1 MDNINQRKKYLE
13 ELLIEVGFLKKE
25 DNQWDNEKDKMCK
38 RKHRVLEYTD
48 EIKKEFLNFMVDLKE
63 NSQEKLIIDKLKKED
78 KEDPNRINHYFYK
91 ELFEEE
97 LDYNKNKFLSI
108 LLKKIEE
115 TSHYRDLESKFK
127 EETGVILDYYI
138 SLDLLKFRSFVR
150 ENRIISEGIRKDF
163 YTTSYETK
171 IEALKTFLEKSL
183 EKTKGKFW
191 FDYLYC
197 DQSKQIIYHDI
208 FRQLIVYDFIGDR
221 IPENERESNYKEV
234 SELLNSFIDY
244 LEKNQE
250 KTLKIKRNSFK
261 IYIDFFSFIVLR
273 EKLLKTKKILE
284 IQESIKDDKYKEI
297 EALDKATLFFN
308 FFLEDEDRKS
318 INCVNFIDL
327 EEIKD
332 KINPETLEVSI
343 NDCKDLIEKFKL
355 NQGKK
360 SEIIYGKKKVNKF
373 NEKQENLEHI
383 IKVYPFLS
391 KESLQVKRA
400 IVSTI
405 ETENRTISSTRKTL
419 KTLIA
424 DDELRASETVIQNIR
439 MRITKG
445 LYQEKGNPKGF
456 QRSIELCKKL
466 NEILIKIYSYK
477 EREYREKY
485 MNEFIDYFFEG
496 LKRINKDREVLI
508 TLKTLNFIREMYF
521 FKLYR
526 HKPNFEIMYKMAKE
540 RYF

>member
-97 LDYNKNKFLSI
+97 LDSNKNKFLSI

-115 TSHYRDLESKFK
+115 TSHYRDLESKF
-127 EETGVILDYYI
+127 ENETGAILDFFI
-138 SLDLLKFRSFVR
+138 KQDLLEFRSFVR
-150 ENRIISEGIRKDF
+150 ENRIISEDTREDF
-163 YTTSYETK
+163 YKTSYESK
-171 IEALKTFLEKSL
+171 IEALKIFLEKSL
-183 EKTKGKFW
+183 EKTNCKFW

-234 SELLNSFIDY
+234 SELLNSFINY
-244 LEKNQE
+244 LEKNPE
-250 KTLKIKRNSFK
+250 KTLKMKRNAFK

-297 EALDKATLFFN
+297 EELDKATLFFN
-308 FFLEDEDRKS
+308 FFLEDENRKS

-332 KINPETLEVSI
+332 KINPITLEVSI
-343 NDCKDLIEKFKL
+343 NDCKDLITKFKL
-355 NQGKK
+355 TQGKK
-360 SEIIYGKKKVNKF
+360 SEIIYGKKKINKF

-400 IVSTI
+400 IVSSI

-424 DDELRASETVIQNIR
+424 DEELRESETVIQNIR

-445 LYQEKGNPKGF
+445 LYQEKGNPEGF

-485 MNEFIDYFFEG
+485 MSEFIDYFFEG
-496 LKRINKDREVLI
+496 LKRINKDRIVLI
-508 TLKTLNFIREMYF
+508 TLKALNFIREMYF
-521 FKLYR
+521 FKCNR
-526 HKPNFEIMYKMAKE
+526 HKPNFEIIYKMAKE

>member
-97 LDYNKNKFLSI
+97 LDSNKNKFLSI

-115 TSHYRDLESKFK
+115 TSHYRDLESKF
-127 EETGVILDYYI
+127 ENETGAILDFFI
-138 SLDLLKFRSFVR
+138 KQDLLEFRSFVR
-150 ENRIISEGIRKDF
+150 ENRIISEDTREDF
-163 YTTSYETK
+163 YKTSYESK
-171 IEALKTFLEKSL
+171 IEALKIFLEKSL
-183 EKTKGKFW
+183 EKTNCKFW

-234 SELLNSFIDY
+234 LELLNSFINY
-244 LEKNQE
+244 LEKNPE
-250 KTLKIKRNSFK
+250 KTLKMKRNAFK

-297 EALDKATLFFN
+297 EELDKATLFFN
-308 FFLEDEDRKS
+308 FFLEDENRKS

-332 KINPETLEVSI
+332 KINPITLEVSI
-343 NDCKDLIEKFKL
+343 NDCKDLITKFKL
-355 NQGKK
+355 TQGKK
-360 SEIIYGKKKVNKF
+360 SEIIYGKKKINKF

-400 IVSTI
+400 IVSSI

-424 DDELRASETVIQNIR
+424 DEELRESETVIQNIR

-445 LYQEKGNPKGF
+445 LYQEKGNPEGF

-485 MNEFIDYFFEG
+485 MSEFIDYFFEG
-496 LKRINKDREVLI
+496 LKRINKDRIVLI
-508 TLKTLNFIREMYF
+508 TLKALNFIREMYF
-521 FKLYR
+521 FKCNR
-526 HKPNFEIMYKMAKE
+526 HKPNFEIIYKMAKE

>member
-150 ENRIISEGIRKDF
+150 ENRIISEGIRKGF

-521 FKLYR
+521 FKRYR
-526 HKPNFEIMYKMAKE
+526 HKPNFEIIYKMAKG

>member
-97 LDYNKNKFLSI
+97 LDSNKNKFLSI

-115 TSHYRDLESKFK
+115 TSHYRDLESKF
-127 EETGVILDYYI
+127 ENETGAILDYFI
-138 SLDLLKFRSFVR
+138 KQDLLEFRSFVR
-150 ENRIISEGIRKDF
+150 ENRIISENTRKDF
-163 YTTSYETK
+163 YRTSYESK
-171 IEALKTFLEKSL
+171 IEALKIFLEKRL
-183 EKTKGKFW
+183 EKTNCKFW

-197 DQSKQIIYHDI
+197 DQAKQIIYHDI
-208 FRQLIVYDFIGDR
+208 FSQLIVYDFIGDR
-221 IPENERESNYKEV
+221 ISENERESNYKEV

-244 LEKNQE
+244 LDKNQE

-261 IYIDFFSFIVLR
+261 IYVDFFSFIVLR

-360 SEIIYGKKKVNKF
+360 SEIIYGKKKINKF

-383 IKVYPFLS
+383 IKFYPFLS

-400 IVSTI
+400 IVSSI

-424 DDELRASETVIQNIR
+424 DEELRESETVIQNIR

-445 LYQEKGNPKGF
+445 LYQEKGNPEGF
-456 QRSIELCKKL
+456 QRSIYLCKKL
-466 NEILIKIYSYK
+466 NEILINIYT
-477 EREYREKY
+477 
-485 MNEFIDYFFEG
+485 D
-496 LKRINKDREVLI
+496 
-508 TLKTLNFIREMYF
+508 
-521 FKLYR
+521 
-526 HKPNFEIMYKMAKE
+526 
-540 RYF
+540 

>member
-97 LDYNKNKFLSI
+97 LDSNKNKFLSI

-115 TSHYRDLESKFK
+115 TSHYRDLESKF
-127 EETGVILDYYI
+127 ENETGAILDNFI
-138 SLDLLKFRSFVR
+138 KQDLLEFRSFVR
-150 ENRIISEGIRKDF
+150 ENRIISEDTREDF
-163 YTTSYETK
+163 YRTSYESK
-171 IEALKTFLEKSL
+171 IEALKIFLEKRL
-183 EKTKGKFW
+183 EKTNCKFW

-221 IPENERESNYKEV
+221 ISENERESNYKEV

-261 IYIDFFSFIVLR
+261 IYVDFFSFIVLR

-360 SEIIYGKKKVNKF
+360 SEIIYGKKKINKF

-383 IKVYPFLS
+383 IKFYPFLS

-400 IVSTI
+400 IVSSI

-424 DDELRASETVIQNIR
+424 DEELRESETVIQNIR

-445 LYQEKGNPKGF
+445 LYQEKGNPEGF

-485 MNEFIDYFFEG
+485 MSEFIDYFFEG
-496 LKRINKDREVLI
+496 LKRINKDKIVLI
-508 TLKTLNFIREMYF
+508 TLKTLNFIKEMYF
-521 FKLYR
+521 YKCHR
-526 HKPNFEIMYKMAKE
+526 HKPKYEIIYKMAKG

>member
-424 DDELRASETVIQNIR
+424 DDELRGSETVIQNIR

-521 FKLYR
+521 FKRYR
-526 HKPNFEIMYKMAKE
+526 HKPNFEIIYKMAKE

>member
-127 EETGVILDYYI
+127 EETGVILDYCI

-150 ENRIISEGIRKDF
+150 ENRIISEGIRKGF

-521 FKLYR
+521 FKRYR
-526 HKPNFEIMYKMAKE
+526 HKPNFEIIYKMAKG

>member
-38 RKHRVLEYTD
+38 RKHKVLEYTD

-97 LDYNKNKFLSI
+97 LDSNKNKFLSI
-108 LLKKIEE
+108 LLKKIEK
-115 TSHYRDLESKFK
+115 TSHYRDLESKF
-127 EETGVILDYYI
+127 ENETGAILDFFI
-138 SLDLLKFRSFVR
+138 KQDLLEFRSFVR
-150 ENRIISEGIRKDF
+150 ENRIISEDTREDF
-163 YTTSYETK
+163 YKTSYESK
-171 IEALKTFLEKSL
+171 IEALKIFLEKRL
-183 EKTKGKFW
+183 EKTNCKFW

-234 SELLNSFIDY
+234 SELLNSFINY
-244 LEKNQE
+244 LEKNPE
-250 KTLKIKRNSFK
+250 KTLKMKRNGFK

-297 EALDKATLFFN
+297 EELDKATLFFN
-308 FFLEDEDRKS
+308 FFLEDENRKS

-332 KINPETLEVSI
+332 KINPITLEVSI
-343 NDCKDLIEKFKL
+343 NDCKDLITKFKL
-355 NQGKK
+355 TQGKK
-360 SEIIYGKKKVNKF
+360 SEIIYGKKKINKF

-400 IVSTI
+400 IVSSI

-424 DDELRASETVIQNIR
+424 DEELRESETVIQNIR

-445 LYQEKGNPKGF
+445 LYQEKGNPEGF

-485 MNEFIDYFFEG
+485 MSEFIDYFFEG
-496 LKRINKDREVLI
+496 LKRINKDRKVLI
-508 TLKTLNFIREMYF
+508 TLKAFNFIREMYF
-521 FKLYR
+521 FKCYR
-526 HKPNFEIMYKMAKE
+526 HKPNFEIIYKMAKE

>member
-97 LDYNKNKFLSI
+97 LDSNKNKFLSI

-115 TSHYRDLESKFK
+115 TSHYRDLESKF
-127 EETGVILDYYI
+127 ENETGAILDYFI
-138 SLDLLKFRSFVR
+138 KQDLLEFRSFVR
-150 ENRIISEGIRKDF
+150 ENRIISENTREDF
-163 YTTSYETK
+163 YRTSYESK
-171 IEALKTFLEKSL
+171 IEALKIFLEKRL
-183 EKTKGKFW
+183 EKTNCKFW

-221 IPENERESNYKEV
+221 ISENERESNYKEV

-261 IYIDFFSFIVLR
+261 IYVDFFSFIVLR

-360 SEIIYGKKKVNKF
+360 SEIIYGKKKINKF

-383 IKVYPFLS
+383 IKFYPFLS

-400 IVSTI
+400 IVSSI

-424 DDELRASETVIQNIR
+424 DEELRESETVIQNIR

-445 LYQEKGNPKGF
+445 LYQEKGNPEGF

-485 MNEFIDYFFEG
+485 MSEFIDYFFEG
-496 LKRINKDREVLI
+496 LKRINKDKIVLI
-508 TLKTLNFIREMYF
+508 TLKTLNFIKEMYF
-521 FKLYR
+521 YKCHR
-526 HKPNFEIMYKMAKE
+526 HKSKYEIIYKMAKG

>member
-48 EIKKEFLNFMVDLKE
+48 EIKKEFLNFLVDLKE

-97 LDYNKNKFLSI
+97 LDSNKNKFLSI

-127 EETGVILDYYI
+127 NETGAILDFFI
-138 SLDLLKFRSFVR
+138 KQDLLEFRSFVR
-150 ENRIISEGIRKDF
+150 ENRIISEDTREDF
-163 YTTSYETK
+163 YKTSYESK
-171 IEALKTFLEKSL
+171 IEALKIFLEKSL
-183 EKTKGKFW
+183 EKTNCKFW

-234 SELLNSFIDY
+234 SELLNSFINY
-244 LEKNQE
+244 LEKNPE
-250 KTLKIKRNSFK
+250 KTLKMKRNGFK

-297 EALDKATLFFN
+297 EELDKATLFFN
-308 FFLEDEDRKS
+308 FFLEDENRKS

-332 KINPETLEVSI
+332 KINPITLEVSI
-343 NDCKDLIEKFKL
+343 NDCKDLITKFKL
-355 NQGKK
+355 TQGKK
-360 SEIIYGKKKVNKF
+360 SEIIYGKKKINKF

-400 IVSTI
+400 IV
-405 ETENRTISSTRKTL
+405 
-419 KTLIA
+419 
-424 DDELRASETVIQNIR
+424 
-439 MRITKG
+439 
-445 LYQEKGNPKGF
+445 
-456 QRSIELCKKL
+456 
-466 NEILIKIYSYK
+466 
-477 EREYREKY
+477 
-485 MNEFIDYFFEG
+485 
-496 LKRINKDREVLI
+496 
-508 TLKTLNFIREMYF
+508 
-521 FKLYR
+521 
-526 HKPNFEIMYKMAKE
+526 
-540 RYF
+540 

>member
-97 LDYNKNKFLSI
+97 LDSNKNKFLSI

-115 TSHYRDLESKFK
+115 TSHYRDLESKF
-127 EETGVILDYYI
+127 ENETGAILDFFI
-138 SLDLLKFRSFVR
+138 KQDLLEFRSFVR
-150 ENRIISEGIRKDF
+150 VNRIISEDTREDF
-163 YTTSYETK
+163 YKTSYESK
-171 IEALKTFLEKSL
+171 IEALKIFLEKSL
-183 EKTKGKFW
+183 EKTNCKFW

-234 SELLNSFIDY
+234 SELLNSFINY
-244 LEKNQE
+244 LEKNPE
-250 KTLKIKRNSFK
+250 KTLKMKRNAFK

-297 EALDKATLFFN
+297 EELDKATLFFN
-308 FFLEDEDRKS
+308 FFLEDENRKS

-332 KINPETLEVSI
+332 KINPITLEVSI
-343 NDCKDLIEKFKL
+343 NDCKDLITKFKL
-355 NQGKK
+355 TQGKK
-360 SEIIYGKKKVNKF
+360 SEIIYGKKKINKF

-400 IVSTI
+400 IVSSI

-424 DDELRASETVIQNIR
+424 DEELRESETVIQNIR

-445 LYQEKGNPKGF
+445 LYQEKGNPEGF

-485 MNEFIDYFFEG
+485 MSEFIDYFFEG
-496 LKRINKDREVLI
+496 LKRINKDRIVLI
-508 TLKTLNFIREMYF
+508 TLKALNFIREMYF
-521 FKLYR
+521 FKCNR
-526 HKPNFEIMYKMAKE
+526 HKPNFEIIYKMAKE

>member
-97 LDYNKNKFLSI
+97 LDSNKNKFLSI

-115 TSHYRDLESKFK
+115 TSHYRDLESKF
-127 EETGVILDYYI
+127 ENETGAILDFFI
-138 SLDLLKFRSFVR
+138 KQDLLEFRSFVR
-150 ENRIISEGIRKDF
+150 ENRIISEDTREDF
-163 YTTSYETK
+163 YKTSYESK
-171 IEALKTFLEKSL
+171 IEALKIFLEKRL
-183 EKTKGKFW
+183 EKTNCKFW

-234 SELLNSFIDY
+234 SELLNSFINY
-244 LEKNQE
+244 LEKNPE
-250 KTLKIKRNSFK
+250 KTLKMKRNGFK

-297 EALDKATLFFN
+297 EELDKATLFFN
-308 FFLEDEDRKS
+308 FFLEDENRKS

-332 KINPETLEVSI
+332 KINPITLEVSI
-343 NDCKDLIEKFKL
+343 NDCKDLITKFKL
-355 NQGKK
+355 TQGKK
-360 SEIIYGKKKVNKF
+360 SEIIYGKKKINKF

-400 IVSTI
+400 IVSSI

-424 DDELRASETVIQNIR
+424 DEELRESETVIQNIR

-445 LYQEKGNPKGF
+445 LYQEKGNPEGF

-485 MNEFIDYFFEG
+485 MSEFIDYFFEG
-496 LKRINKDREVLI
+496 LKRINKDRIVLI
-508 TLKTLNFIREMYF
+508 TLKALNFIREMYF
-521 FKLYR
+521 IKCNR
-526 HKPNFEIMYKMAKE
+526 HKPNFEIIYKMAKE

>member
-97 LDYNKNKFLSI
+97 LDSNKNKFLSI

-115 TSHYRDLESKFK
+115 TSHYRDLESKF
-127 EETGVILDYYI
+127 ENETGAILDFFI
-138 SLDLLKFRSFVR
+138 KQDLLEFRSFVR
-150 ENRIISEGIRKDF
+150 ENRIISEDTREDF
-163 YTTSYETK
+163 YKTSYESK
-171 IEALKTFLEKSL
+171 IEALKIFLEKRL
-183 EKTKGKFW
+183 EKTNCKFW

-234 SELLNSFIDY
+234 SELLNSFINY
-244 LEKNQE
+244 LEKNPE
-250 KTLKIKRNSFK
+250 KTLKMKRNGFK

-343 NDCKDLIEKFKL
+343 NDCKDLITKFKL
-355 NQGKK
+355 TQGKK
-360 SEIIYGKKKVNKF
+360 SEIIYGKKKINKF

-383 IKVYPFLS
+383 IKIYPFLS

-400 IVSTI
+400 IVSSI

-424 DDELRASETVIQNIR
+424 DEELRESETVIQNIR

-445 LYQEKGNPKGF
+445 LYQEKGNPEGF

-485 MNEFIDYFFEG
+485 MSEFIDYFFEG
-496 LKRINKDREVLI
+496 LKRINKDRIVLI

-521 FKLYR
+521 IKCNR
-526 HKPNFEIMYKMAKE
+526 HKPNFEIIYKMAKE